1 MDNFSLSD
9 IAAVTRGVDNDGHF
23 GGNGAWWIIILFL
36 FVFMGGGFGF
46 NRHGEF
52 GQFATAASQQEI
64 LFGQQF
70 GQLNDRLTSI
80 GNGICSLGYD
90 MQGNICN
97 LGKEMALAQNGTN
110 MTIMQTGNSIQAQLA
125 NCCCENRLATANLA
139 AQMDRQTCDI
149 TTAIHTE
156 GDASQNCFIT
166 VPSSSFTIFCATYK
180 SAVVDAPIVTIGSEN
195 TIQTSVSQI
204 ASHTLPRY
212 FHTGLSMLNKFP
224 KFIRTLPSFSMPP
237 DTTILLSGISSAW
250 IPPISDR
257 KNGN

>member
-46 NRHGEF
+46 NRQGEF
-52 GQFATAASQQEI
+52 GQYATAASQQEI

-97 LGKEMALAQNGTN
+97 LDKEMALAQNGTN

-149 TTAIHTE
+149 TTAIHAE
-156 GDASQNCFIT
+156 GEATRKLIQENEIQALRGRVASLEMDNRMCGVVRYPNGYTYNAGPSPFCGCHNC
-166 VPSSSFTIFCATYK
+166 
-180 SAVVDAPIVTIGSEN
+180 
-195 TIQTSVSQI
+195 
-204 ASHTLPRY
+204 
-212 FHTGLSMLNKFP
+212 
-224 KFIRTLPSFSMPP
+224 
-237 DTTILLSGISSAW
+237 
-250 IPPISDR
+250 
-257 KNGN
+257 